1 MRKRCEYAC
10 LTACRNWPDVFS
22 YLISY
27 SYGVY
32 FNCFRIFLLCLSLSY
47 IYTTN
52 TTTIRDDLHFAVS
65 CRFFLTLKK
74 SQRIKMTQKKNK
86 PKKNKRRA
94 GIFVQSNN
102 YFWFFCC
109 CFFALF
115 CHFFVFYNHFVAC
128 KKKERGYLILM

>member
-74 SQRIKMTQKKNK
+74 SQRIKMTQKKINRRK
-86 PKKNKRRA
+86 INGALAYLFNQIIISGFFVVVFLPFFVIFSSFTTISLRVKKKNEA
-94 GIFVQSNN
+94 I
-102 YFWFFCC
+102 
-109 CFFALF
+109 
-115 CHFFVFYNHFVAC
+115 
-128 KKKERGYLILM
+128 